1 MTSRWLIL
9 GVTALS
15 LAAQAAS
22 NYPGV
27 HVRELPDNLRQ
38 IWRDT
43 QPQMTD
49 SSRCAAAFDSH
60 SDPAKMSLQCSVY
73 IRMGAEGERRAMRY
87 CEEKRRELQ
96 IKAPCRLVTE

>member
-1 MTSRWLIL
+1 MTSRWIMA
-9 GVTALS
+9 G
-15 LAAQAAS
+15 LAGLCLTTAQADVT
-22 NYPGV
+22 PRV
-27 HVRELPDNLRQ
+27 HLRELPDNLRQ

-43 QPQMTD
+43 QPQMTE

-87 CEEKRRELQ
+87 CEEKRQELQ
-96 IKAPCRLVTE
+96 IKAPCRVVIE